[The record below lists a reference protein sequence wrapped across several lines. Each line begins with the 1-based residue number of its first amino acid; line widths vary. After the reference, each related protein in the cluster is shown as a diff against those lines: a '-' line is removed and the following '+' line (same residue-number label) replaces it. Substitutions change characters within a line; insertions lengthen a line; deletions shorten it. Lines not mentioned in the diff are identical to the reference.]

1 MCFHSHLQ
9 GTCAYEITHTCGNM
23 SDDAL
28 TFRVVAANSHR
39 GNLIVSFVST
49 VDVWLS
55 RGGVQSHITIG
66 QNRRVKVPLTE
77 VHMKGLLN
85 EDVLVVQYIMQT
97 LLSHLTVAVSRF
109 VFRLMV
115 KTTMQTAFRLA
126 PWRS

>member
-1 MCFHSHLQ
+1 MLFHSHLQ

-55 RGGVQSHITIG
+55 HGGVQSHITIG
-66 QNRRVKVPLTE
+66 QNRRVKVPTF
-77 VHMKGLLN
+77 
-85 EDVLVVQYIMQT
+85 T
-97 LLSHLTVAVSRF
+97 LLTSSHLAD
-109 VFRLMV
+109 
-115 KTTMQTAFRLA
+115 AFIQSDLQGILHLYI
-126 PWRS
+126 RSS